1 MVTSFVDCVGGNGI
15 MIGPDTDAIIDDD
28 DDMSVDD
35 FTESVDIQTGG
46 EDVELELSAMLWIA
60 VVTETKTSELVRA
73 RYKAGVEI
81 DRGGV
86 DTVGLGTYGA
96 GVGVG
101 TDGVGVDTGS
111 KGRELVNV
119 VTPDFE
125 LINVLTLELLSTADV
140 DILSSCVAVVLTADV
155 V

>member
-28 DDMSVDD
+28 DDMSVND

-81 DRGGV
+81 DRGSV
-86 DTVGLGTYGA
+86 DTVGLGTY

-101 TDGVGVDTGS
+101 TDGVGVDTES

>member
-81 DRGGV
+81 DRGSV
-86 DTVGLGTYGA
+86 DTVGLGTY

-101 TDGVGVDTGS
+101 TDGVGVDTES

>member
-35 FTESVDIQTGG
+35 FTESLDIQTGG

-81 DRGGV
+81 DRGSV
-86 DTVGLGTYGA
+86 DTVGLGTY

-101 TDGVGVDTGS
+101 TDGVGVDTES